1 MQVVRRIF
9 NVLSLVSGILLLVA
23 MSWEILTGVST
34 HFSPTYLWI
43 QLFVCLVFMA
53 DFFIRMA
60 VDEHKGR
67 FFLRNCWF
75 LLISIPY
82 MNIIAWTGI
91 DVSRQWSVLIIAVPL
106 LRVVLALY
114 IVIRWWL
121 NKQIAQL
128 LWAYIFAVLSFSY
141 VSALIFFDFERHVNP
156 GLHDFGDA
164 LFWVALNVTAIGA
177 DLVPV
182 TLVGKILNVLLPV
195 FGMLLFPI
203 ITAYVVQKF
212 PGGKIAA

>member
-1 MQVVRRIF
+1 MQVLRRIF

-34 HFSPTYLWI
+34 HFSPTCLWI

>member
-1 MQVVRRIF
+1 MQVLRRIF

-67 FFLRNCWF
+67 FFFRNCWF

>member
-1 MQVVRRIF
+1 MQVIRRIF

-23 MSWEILTGVST
+23 MSWEILTGESD

-53 DFFIRMA
+53 DFFVRMT
-60 VDEHKGR
+60 VEEHKGR
-67 FFLRNCWF
+67 FFLRNCCF

-91 DVSRQWSVLIIAVPL
+91 EVPRQWSILIVAVPL
-106 LRVVLALY
+106 LRVVAALY

-121 NKQIAQL
+121 DKKISQL
-128 LWAYIFAVLSFSY
+128 LWAYVFMVLSFSY
-141 VSALIFFDFERHVNP
+141 VSALIFFDFERDVNS
-156 GLHDFGDA
+156 GLQNFGDA
-164 LFWVALNVTAIGA
+164 LLWVALNVTAVGA
-177 DLVPV
+177 DISPV
-182 TLVGKILNVLLPV
+182 TAVGKILNVLLPV

-212 PGGKIAA
+212 PGGNVAS

>member
-1 MQVVRRIF
+1 MQVLRRIF
-9 NVLSLVSGILLLVA
+9 NVLSLVSGVLLLVA

-53 DFFIRMA
+53 DFLIRMA

>member
-1 MQVVRRIF
+1 MQVLRRIF

-43 QLFVCLVFMA
+43 QLFVSLVFMA

>member
-1 MQVVRRIF
+1 MQVLRRIF

-34 HFSPTYLWI
+34 NFSPTYLWI

>member
-1 MQVVRRIF
+1 MQVLRRIF

>member
-1 MQVVRRIF
+1 MQVLRRIF

-43 QLFVCLVFMA
+43 QFFVCLVFMA

>member
-1 MQVVRRIF
+1 MQVLRRIF
-9 NVLSLVSGILLLVA
+9 NVLSLLSGILLLVA

>member
-1 MQVVRRIF
+1 MQVLRRIF

-60 VDEHKGR
+60 VDERKGR

>member
-1 MQVVRRIF
+1 MQVLRRIF

-156 GLHDFGDA
+156 GLRDFGDA

>member
-1 MQVVRRIF
+1 MQVLRRIF
-9 NVLSLVSGILLLVA
+9 NVLSLVSGVLLLVA

>member
-1 MQVVRRIF
+1 MQVLRRIF

-75 LLISIPY
+75 LLVSIPY